1 MSKIEN
7 ICKAVAALPNVKADA
22 NVFVVD
28 DFSGQIQGSW
38 ADKKIVYNR
47 IFKELKDAGMLSK
60 NSNLQTDFWTFV
72 EGWIKELHKQ
82 NPKEFPKDGKE
93 LSFGEKKEIFK
104 AYLKSHPEYTNGRR
118 GKFGHITLL
127 PAYFNSYGSMVMVLK
142 GYNLLNTRDYSD
154 DSLFIALDEGSYA
167 YDYQGNT
174 LIKSMKDLRAELY
187 EKQEAKEYWGS
198 YYPADQWE
206 FSMDMRELVPMK
218 YDWELYEEEL
228 KLFSHIREMDNEFDL
243 KTRKESNYYED
254 LGDGY
259 RSFVNSEGET
269 VPAGRSKAWRK
280 LHYATLPLDKD
291 EYDFQIEVL
300 KAQLQFEAEHPD
312 EELWTRKD
320 AKVCGCCGEKYFTIA
335 DCCPY
340 CGAINHDRHDLF
352 ENVGLTTVWDV
363 IDSLENERYDWSG
376 YSLSEMIDEFHDRLS
391 ETENK

>member
-38 ADKKIVYNR
+38 SDKKIVYNR

-82 NPKEFPKDGKE
+82 NPNEFPKDGKE
-93 LSFGEKKEIFK
+93 FSFSEKKEIFK
-104 AYLKSHPEYTNGRR
+104 SYLKSHPEYTNGRLGR
-118 GKFGHITLL
+118 CGHVTLL
-127 PAYFNSYGSMVMVLK
+127 PAVVNVYGSRVMDLSR
-142 GYNLLNTRDYSD
+142 YNLLNTRDYSD

-167 YDYQGNT
+167 YDYKGNI
-174 LIKSMKDLRAELY
+174 LIESMKDLRAELY
-187 EKQEAKEYWGS
+187 EKQESREYWGA

-206 FSMDMRELVPMK
+206 YSRDMRELVPMK
-218 YDWELYEEEL
+218 YDWELSEEEL

-243 KTRKESNYYED
+243 KTREESNYYED

-269 VPAGRSKAWRK
+269 VPAGRSRAWKK
-280 LHYATLPLDKD
+280 LHYATLPLNQE
-291 EYDFQIEVL
+291 EYDFQMDVL
-300 KAQLQFEAEHPD
+300 RAQIQFEKEHP
-312 EELWTRKD
+312 EEEFWTRHDTKI
-320 AKVCGCCGEKYFTIA
+320 CGCCGHRYNISEV
-335 DCCPY
+335 CCPA
-340 CGAINHDRHDLF
+340 CFAVNNDKRGIA
-352 ENVGLTTVWDV
+352 ENVGLSSVWEFV
-363 IDSLENERYDWSG
+363 YSPEDSLDGEHAVDG
-376 YSLSEMIDEFHDRLS
+376 YRFGD
-391 ETENK
+391 TELE

>member
-7 ICKAVAALPNVKADA
+7 ICKAVAALPNVKANA

-28 DFSGQIQGSW
+28 DFSGQTQGSW
-38 ADKKIVYNR
+38 ADKKMVYNR

-104 AYLKSHPEYTNGRR
+104 AYLKSHPEYTDGRR

-167 YDYQGNT
+167 YDYQGNL

-218 YDWELYEEEL
+218 YDWELSEEEL
-228 KLFSHIREMDNEFDL
+228 ELYAQMHDMDHEFAF
-243 KTRKESNYYED
+243 KTRKESNCWDD

-259 RSFVNSEGET
+259 RSFVNDEGET

-291 EYDFQIEVL
+291 EYRFQREVL
-300 KAQLQFEAEHPD
+300 EAQLKFEAEHPGED
-312 EELWTRKD
+312 LWTQGEDKHCG
-320 AKVCGCCGEKYFTIA
+320 VCGQRYYRTEV
-335 DCCPY
+335 CCPR
-340 CGAINHDRHDLF
+340 CFAVNNDRKGLS
-352 ENVGLTTVWDV
+352 ENVGLSSVWEFVYSPEADL
-363 IDSLENERYDWSG
+363 DGEHAPDG
-376 YSLSEMIDEFHDRLS
+376 YRFGD
-391 ETENK
+391 TEIE

>member
-22 NVFVVD
+22 NVFIVD

-104 AYLKSHPEYTNGRR
+104 AYLKNHPEYTDGRR

-167 YDYQGNT
+167 YDYQGNP

-198 YYPADQWE
+198 YYPADQWG
-206 FSMDMRELVPMK
+206 FSMDTRELVPMK
-218 YDWELYEEEL
+218 YDWELSEEEL

-243 KTRKESNYYED
+243 KTREESNYYED

-280 LHYATLPLDKD
+280 LHYATLPLDAD
-291 EYDFQIEVL
+291 EYDFQMEVL
-300 KAQLQFEAEHPD
+300 RAQIQFEAEHPD
-312 EELWTRKD
+312 EVLWTRHDTKI
-320 AKVCGCCGEKYFTIA
+320 CGCCGHRYNISEV
-335 DCCPY
+335 CCPA
-340 CGAINHDRHDLF
+340 CFALNNDRIGLS
-352 ENVGLTTVWDV
+352 ENVGMSSVWEFVCSPEEYNDPESNLYK
-363 IDSLENERYDWSG
+363 DSSSANSYRFGDTELE
-376 YSLSEMIDEFHDRLS
+376 
-391 ETENK
+391 